1 MGYERQLSLEQLE
14 EMDLLTIG
22 FQLPPIVKFN
32 FNIDDGEVALNGTCV
47 PNTHLLYGEVV
58 LNGTCVPNTH
68 LLFGEVV
75 LNGTCVPNTHLLYG
89 EVA

>member
-32 FNIDDGEVALNGTCV
+32 LNIAD
-47 PNTHLLYGEVV
+47 GEVV
-58 LNGTCVPNTH
+58 LNGTYVPNTH
-68 LLFGEVV
+68 LIFGEVV
-75 LNGTCVPNTHLLYG
+75 FNGTYVPNTHFLYG